1 MKKLIFNLKVSL
13 VIFLCLGIALTGG
26 LIIQQ
31 YRSKSQLAVAAGE
44 NLDSLR
50 QRYAQAGSVMDRN
63 GEQLAWSENGIRYY
77 HQDNNMAK
85 AVLHTVG
92 DYTQRIDN
100 TIETRYQPVLL
111 GTDRNLFH
119 QFWLDI
125 QGKGLGGDD
134 VVLTLDSRISLRAAE
149 QLANRRGAAVVIN
162 YQTGEIVAS
171 TSTPSVDPQSV
182 IDYENIPDTGL
193 FNRVLR
199 GAYAPGSVF
208 KLVTALTWLR
218 SEDYD
223 PDFHVDCHGE
233 STIDPDYANENGDGH
248 GLVYLDDAVSRSCN
262 VFFGELGV
270 KVGRDALLNTAAE
283 LGIGEGYMVDRLTG
297 VSSYISCEDDDL
309 QLSWL
314 AIGQPTGSSQ
324 LSMSPIELARITGAI
339 ANHGVL
345 METHIIDHF
354 NDPSGREYKK
364 QKPAEERILFTDK
377 EAAALEEMMI
387 KTVNEGTGSGAAFG
401 QYTIAGKTGTVQVT
415 GQANNAFFVG
425 YIVDDENPLAVAV
438 VIEEGGSG
446 GAAAAPLAG
455 ELLRYAVSLESN

>member
-1 MKKLIFNLKVSL
+1 MKKLIFNLKISL
-13 VIFLCLGIALTGG
+13 ILFLCLSIALTGG
-26 LIIQQ
+26 LIMQQ
-31 YRSKSQLAVAAGE
+31 YRSKSRLSVAAGE

-63 GEQLAWSENGIRYY
+63 GEKLAWSDNGIRYY
-77 HQDNNMAK
+77 HQDNNLAK

-111 GTDRNLFH
+111 GTDRNFFH

-134 VVLTLDSRISLRAAE
+134 VVLTLDSRVSMRAAE
-149 QLANRRGAAVVIN
+149 LLANRRGAAVIIN
-162 YQTGEIVAS
+162 YKTGEIIAS
-171 TSTPSVDPQSV
+171 TSTPSVEPQSV

-193 FNRVLR
+193 FNRALR

-208 KLVTALTWLR
+208 KLVTTLAWIN
-218 SEDYD
+218 SADYD

-233 STIDPDYANENGDGH
+233 STISPDFANENGDGH
-248 GLVYLDDAVSRSCN
+248 GLVYLGDAVSRSCN

-270 KVGRDALLNTAAE
+270 KIGKDTLLKKAKE
-283 LGIGEGYMVDRLTG
+283 LGIGEGYTIDRLTG

-339 ANHGVL
+339 ANQGIL
-345 METHIIDHF
+345 METHIVDHF
-354 NDPSGREYKK
+354 TDPSGREYKK
-364 QKPAEERILFTDK
+364 LKPSEERRLLEKK
-377 EAAALEEMMI
+377 EAAALEGMMI
-387 KTVNEGTGSGAAFG
+387 KTVMEGTGSGAGSG

-425 YIVDDENPLAVAV
+425 YIVDDDHPLAIAVAV
-438 VIEEGGSG
+438 EEGGSG
-446 GAAAAPLAG
+446 GGTAAPLAG
-455 ELLRYAVSLESN
+455 ELLSYAVSARSN